1 MSPAKSPITPGGP
14 LSTAVVALFVR
25 WLRWLSPASR
35 DALARFA
42 GSLAWWLGIRRG
54 VALDNLRHAFPEKA
68 EDERRAIAKG
78 AYVSLTR
85 AVLESVTSDLVPDAT
100 LSGAVNGGP
109 LEAVLKSKT
118 GVLLASAH
126 LGSWELF
133 AEVMSRRGY
142 PFNAVVRP
150 LKGAFNAYIVESR
163 RKAGIELILPKGA
176 VASVTEAVSRG
187 ETVVQLVDQSVPGN
201 KGVFVPFFGR
211 LASTTPALSTVAL
224 RTGKPLFVVLSVRE
238 NNGLRMFVEGPVP
251 MPNTGDA
258 RRDVAAQVA
267 ATTQIIERYVRRY
280 PEQWLWLHRRWKE
293 KPPPEAA
300 SPIER

>member
-1 MSPAKSPITPGGP
+1 MSAPKSAITPGGP
-14 LSTAVVALFVR
+14 VSTALVATFIG
-25 WLRWLSPASR
+25 WLRWLTPRSR
-35 DALARFA
+35 EALARFV
-42 GSLAWWLGIRRG
+42 GGLAWSLGIRRG
-54 VALDNLRHAFPEKA
+54 VSLDNLRQAFPDKA
-68 EDERRAIAKG
+68 EDERRAIARG

-85 AVLESVTSDLVPDAT
+85 AVLESVTSDLISDAA
-100 LSGAVNGGP
+100 LNDAVKVDNWGT
-109 LEAVLKSKT
+109 LEALLKSKT

-142 PFNAVVRP
+142 PFKAVVRP

-211 LASTTPALSTVAL
+211 LASTTPALSTVAQ

-251 MPNTGDA
+251 IPHTGDM
-258 RRDVAAQVA
+258 RRDVAVQVE

-293 KPPPEAA
+293 KPPSDAA
-300 SPIER
+300 